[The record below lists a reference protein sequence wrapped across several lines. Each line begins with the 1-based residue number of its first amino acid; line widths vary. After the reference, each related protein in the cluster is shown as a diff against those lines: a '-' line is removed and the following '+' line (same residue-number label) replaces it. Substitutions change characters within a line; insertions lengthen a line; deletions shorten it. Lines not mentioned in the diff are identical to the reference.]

1 MNDEQFEILQEL
13 LSGIYVQLARIY
25 DTLIITLDKLGG
37 DAISLSQEHEAG
49 RLLGPAPLLID
60 EEQHEELDIKQ
71 PEND

>member
-37 DAISLSQEHEAG
+37 DAISLSQEHEQG
-49 RLLGPAPLLID
+49 KLLGPAPLLVES
-60 EEQHEELDIKQ
+60 EENANLDTQ
-71 PEND
+71 Q